1 MLGGGL
7 GVVHGVV
14 VVVVVVV
21 GIEVVLEYGLELE
34 LELGPA
40 LTSERFVLPCRRR
53 RRDYRTVAGIV
64 AVGFGCSRR
73 GVDSQQKKARRRRK
87 RVGREG

>member
-1 MLGGGL
+1 MLGGGFD
-7 GVVHGVV
+7 VEEVV
-14 VVVVVVV
+14 VVVF
-21 GIEVVLEYGLELE
+21 EVVLEHGLE

-40 LTSERFVLPCRRR
+40 PTSEHFVLPCRRRMGYCR

-64 AVGFGCSRR
+64 AVGFGCSQP
-73 GVDSQQKKARRRRK
+73 GADSPQKKARRRKK